1 MTRLGREIAVV
12 RARSGSDRYTFPIAL
27 VLVLCF
33 WCAQAGM
40 AGTPPGLRHGR
51 EFSELPKATQLFE
64 KELQFAQKA
73 RTRDARIKHLRNA
86 LKHRPGHPENLAA
99 EYRIGIL
106 LSQHYDPNNPQ
117 PPRRE
122 EAARVFDHILRTY
135 KHMDYYR
142 KDPTNSS
149 SDLQFMIP
157 KAAIHRANLTF
168 DPNGHEKIR
177 QWLYFSMK
185 CMAETHERRV
195 KDWTNEPAPP
205 EVRLDDPLGGQLER
219 AKWKSRMHLWEQRRK
234 RAAEGNVF
242 SKSEMAIVEVAVRL
256 YRSLYRRRMPGKVKE
271 LTEQIVR
278 DFPGTPMA
286 KVAQWHIH

>member
-1 MTRLGREIAVV
+1 
-12 RARSGSDRYTFPIAL
+12 
-27 VLVLCF
+27 
-33 WCAQAGM
+33 M